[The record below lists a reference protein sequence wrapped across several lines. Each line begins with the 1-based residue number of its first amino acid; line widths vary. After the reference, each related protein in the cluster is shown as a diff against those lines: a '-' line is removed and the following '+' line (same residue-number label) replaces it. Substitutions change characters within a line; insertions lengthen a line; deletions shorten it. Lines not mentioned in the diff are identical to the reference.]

1 MKKPTVLIVDPD
13 EYSRLLLEETF
24 QMMAHYSKKYQVL
37 STASGKE
44 AIHFCHAYKIELIFT
59 EIRLKDMDGWQLIQ
73 KIKELYPSIPIIIQ
87 TAVITDDIERMVGNS
102 GADSYLAKPI
112 NIYEMQKKVQRV
124 L

>member
-1 MKKPTVLIVDPD
+1 
-13 EYSRLLLEETF
+13 
-24 QMMAHYSKKYQVL
+24 
-37 STASGKE
+37 
-44 AIHFCHAYKIELIFT
+44 HAYKIELIFT

-73 KIKELYPSIPIIIQ
+73 KIKKLYPSIPIIIQ